1 MGAGNANRQGIVMS
15 RLLGVGGCQM
25 DVVTGDL
32 NANLAN
38 LKAQVKLIKL
48 YSPWVKLI
56 VAPELC
62 FHGVA
67 SFRKTA
73 EEIPGIITDA
83 CSQIAREF
91 GVYLVAGSLFEKDG
105 RDYYNTT
112 VIFDDTGSMVTKYR
126 KMYPWRPHEKVS
138 SGSYTVVF
146 DIPNLGRVGVCICY
160 DLWFPELIRDL
171 IFKGAELIVIPTLSG
186 TQDRRQ
192 EAVLSQAAAIQNQC
206 YVVSINGVGGG
217 GKGESLIVDP
227 EGIITQQ
234 AGQLKE
240 NLIAILDLDH
250 VQRVR
255 DHGIAGVSRPL
266 SSFFHEQH
274 RFDYQNQS
282 FEKNPVA
289 GRNLLIK

>member
-1 MGAGNANRQGIVMS
+1 MGTGNANRQGVVMS
-15 RLLGVGGCQM
+15 RSLGVGGCQM

-32 NANLAN
+32 DANLAN
-38 LKAQVKLIKL
+38 LKSQVKLIKL

-62 FHGVA
+62 FQGVV

-73 EEIPGIITDA
+73 EPIPCGITDA

-105 RDYYNTT
+105 SDYYNTS
-112 VIFDDTGSMVTKYR
+112 VIFDDTGGIVTKYR

-138 SGSYTVVF
+138 SGDKTVVF
-146 DIPNLGRVGVCICY
+146 DIPDLGRVGVCICY

-171 IFKGAELIVIPTLSG
+171 IFKGAEIVVIPTLSG

-192 EAVLSQAAAIQNQC
+192 ETVLCQAAAIQNQC
-206 YVVSINGVGGG
+206 YVMSINGVGGG

-227 EGIITQQ
+227 EGIVTQQ
-234 AGQLKE
+234 AGQLRE
-240 NLIAILDLDH
+240 NLIAMLDLDH
-250 VQRVR
+250 VQQVR

-266 SSFFHEQH
+266 SSFFYEQH
-274 RFDYQNQS
+274 RFDYQGQS
-282 FEKNPVA
+282 FETNPVA